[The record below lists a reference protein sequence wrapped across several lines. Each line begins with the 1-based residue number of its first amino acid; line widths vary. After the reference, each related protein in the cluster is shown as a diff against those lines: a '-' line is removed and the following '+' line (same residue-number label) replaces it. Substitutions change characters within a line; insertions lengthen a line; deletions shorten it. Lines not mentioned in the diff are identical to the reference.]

1 MHGIDEK
8 KYRLLIETSP
18 NAVMLT
24 DRSGIIRIV
33 NQQMVALHGY
43 ENPEELT
50 GKNARDLLSP
60 KNRSRIYRHIKTMLK
75 EEIIRSEKCIFLKK
89 DGTEFIG
96 EINASV
102 VADEKKK
109 IRGFILITT
118 DISKRESNEERL
130 ASLNREVELK
140 KQELQAFS
148 AKINEEISKVEDFY
162 RVFFP
167 KNFPDIDGLSFA
179 VYYQPAKNIGG
190 DLYNIIR
197 VGDQLMLYLVDVMGH
212 GVEGAL
218 IGIFIRETLHS
229 FISRQENEKKNVVL
243 KPSSALSFL
252 SSRYSKQS
260 FPDDY
265 LVSIFLGILD
275 LKADIFTFAAAG
287 HHISPILSSP
297 QGQCL
302 FLRSQGLP
310 LSSAIEQS
318 LMIFLDQKISFL
330 PGSTFLFTTDGLVEE
345 NRSGEM
351 YGEIRLRRV
360 FAEASF
366 LPPELIV
373 NAINLDYWKFRG
385 RPGGQD
391 DISFVV
397 MQHSSPPKMLFSYIS
412 KNRLLDLETLEK
424 KLAEIL
430 TLYLR
435 DTGKLLKAFHEIARN
450 ALVHGCGDNTEST
463 VQVELF
469 IHENCLYI
477 TVEDEGEGFEWYKT
491 CPKYFADLA
500 KNGRG
505 IITAGKC
512 LDHLSYNEK
521 GNKAY
526 LVKRRDL

>member
-24 DRSGIIRIV
+24 DRSGIIRIL
-33 NQQMVALHGY
+33 NQQMVALHGF
-43 ENPEELT
+43 ENPEELV
-50 GKNARDLLSP
+50 GKKARDLISP
-60 KNRSRIYRHIKTMLK
+60 QSRSKIFRHLKKMLK
-75 EEIIRSEKCIFLKK
+75 EEIIRNEKCIFLQK
-89 DGTEFIG
+89 DGTEFLG
-96 EINASV
+96 VINASIL
-102 VADEKKK
+102 ADEKKK
-109 IRGFILITT
+109 IRGFLFITT
-118 DISKRESNEERL
+118 DISKRESAEERL
-130 ASLNREVELK
+130 AYLNREIELK
-140 KQELQAFS
+140 KQ
-148 AKINEEISKVEDFY
+148 K
-162 RVFFP
+162 
-167 KNFPDIDGLSFA
+167 LSFA
-179 VYYQPAKNIGG
+179 VYYQPAKKIGG

-218 IGIFIRETLHS
+218 IGIFIRETLQS
-229 FISRQENEKKNVVL
+229 FISRQENEGENVVL

-275 LKADIFTFAAAG
+275 LKADTFTFAAAG

-310 LSSAIEQS
+310 LSSAIEQN
-318 LMIFLDQKISFL
+318 LMIFLDQEISFL

-351 YGEIRLRRV
+351 YGETRLRRA

-366 LPPELIV
+366 LPPEIIV
-373 NAINLDYWKFRG
+373 NAINLDYWQFRG

-397 MQHSSPPKMLFSYIS
+397 MQHTSPPQKLFSFSS
-412 KNRLLDLETLEK
+412 KSRLLDLETLK
-424 KLAEIL
+424 KGLAKIL
-430 TLYLR
+430 ALYLK
-435 DTGKLLKAFHEIARN
+435 DTGKLLKAFHEIVCN
-450 ALVHGCGDNTEST
+450 ALVHGCRDNTEST
-463 VQVELF
+463 VRVEVF

-491 CPKYFADLA
+491 VCPKYFAGLA
-500 KNGRG
+500 ENGRG
-505 IITAGKC
+505 IVMAGKC

-526 LVKRRDL
+526 LVKRRDLQ